1 MTTDVKD
8 FYESERK
15 AAAQVAGMLQRKYA
29 GVTNMADAD
38 VQRRFINEAKGVYAE
53 NGLIATVEMTWQ
65 DPDDPEKFS
74 PTASD
79 DETDMNLYWLPRIVV
94 IGRVDKLKEYDHD
107 KQSHEVKAGVFDGK
121 AGVID
126 INTGLLKED
135 SKKKNIY

>member
-1 MTTDVKD
+1 MTDVAD
-8 FYESERK
+8 YYESERK

-29 GVTNMADAD
+29 RECNMASED

-53 NGLIATVEMTWQ
+53 NGLIATVELTWQ

-74 PTASD
+74 PTVSD

-107 KQSHEVKAGVFDGK
+107 QQKFEVRAGVFDGVT
-121 AGVID
+121 GVID
-126 INTGLLKED
+126 PNTGLMKDEP
-135 SKKKNIY
+135 KKKLIT